1 MSYTPDFSIAHIG
14 VNLPDAE
21 TAVQCAQMF
30 EMLFGLERNPAKE
43 SESASFTGT
52 QIEWLKAP
60 GKGTHGHIALATRD
74 LPGAREYLAAKGLLF
89 NDETIKRYPDGR
101 ILVITS
107 DQEIGGYAI
116 QLMQI

>member
-1 MSYTPDFSIAHIG
+1 MAFKPDFEIAHIG
-14 VNLPDAE
+14 VNLPDEGTAAACADLFE
-21 TAVQCAQMF
+21 T
-30 EMLFGLERNPAKE
+30 LFGLARNPDKE
-43 SESASFTGT
+43 SRDASFTGT

-60 GKGTHGHIALATRD
+60 GKGVHGHIALATRD

>member
-1 MSYTPDFSIAHIG
+1 MFTPDFTIAHIG

-21 TAVQCAQMF
+21 TAEGCADSF
-30 EMLFGLERNPAKE
+30 EALFGLLRNPEKE
-43 SESASFTGT
+43 SADASFTGT

-60 GKGTHGHIALATRD
+60 GKGLHGHIALATHD

-89 NDETIKRYPDGR
+89 NDETIKRFPDGR

-107 DQEIGGYAI
+107 DQEIGGLAI
-116 QLMQI
+116 QLMQV